1 MITREEV
8 YKIGKIGKPHGVK
21 GELTL
26 QFIDDV
32 FDRADADFLV
42 LDIDGIL
49 VPFFFEEYRFRSDS
63 VALVKFCDIDTQ
75 EQARTLTGCDVFFM
89 RKYADGDDEQ
99 LSWAQIVGFKIVE
112 EHTGKVIGTIT
123 HVDDSTINLLFE
135 VLTEDGKELLLPAS
149 EDLIISVN
157 ADNHEIEMALPEG
170 ILDLD

>member
-1 MITREEV
+1 MITHEEV

-32 FDRADADFLV
+32 FDRTDADFLV

-49 VPFFFEEYRFRSDS
+49 VPFFFEEYRFRSDT

-75 EQARTLTGCDVFFM
+75 EQARPLTGCNVYFM
-89 RKYADGDDEQ
+89 REYADGDDEQ
-99 LSWAQIVGFKIVE
+99 LSWAQIVGFRIIDSC
-112 EHTGKVIGTIT
+112 TGKAVGTIT
-123 HVDDSTINLLFE
+123 YVDDSTINLLFE

-149 EDLIISVN
+149 EDLIVSVN
-157 ADNHEIEMALPEG
+157 AGSHEIEMALPEG
-170 ILDLD
+170 ILEL

>member
-1 MITREEV
+1 MITHEEV

-32 FDRADADFLV
+32 FDRTDADFLV

-49 VPFFFEEYRFRSDS
+49 VPFFFEEYRFRSDT

-75 EQARTLTGCDVFFM
+75 EQARSLTGCNVYFM
-89 RKYADGDDEQ
+89 REYADGDDKQ
-99 LSWAQIVGFKIVE
+99 LSWAQIVGFRIIDSC
-112 EHTGKVIGTIT
+112 TGKAVGTIT

-149 EDLIISVN
+149 EDLIVSVN
-157 ADNHEIEMALPEG
+157 VDSHEIEMALPEG
-170 ILDLD
+170 ILEL